1 MRKVIVSNLVSLD
14 GYMAGPHGEIDWFV
28 VDAEF
33 DAYARELFAGVDTLL
48 FGRVTYELM
57 AGYWP
62 TPAAASED
70 PFVAERMNRLPKV
83 VFSRTLA
90 RVDWENTRLVKTNPV
105 EEVARLKR
113 EAGGDLM
120 IFGSGTL
127 VSALAP
133 HELIDEYRIVLN
145 PVVLGAGKPLFADL
159 HQRLAF
165 KLIRTRTFGCGDVV
179 LYYRPEPRDPA
190 LARAA

>member
-14 GYMAGPHGEIDWFV
+14 GFMAGPQGEIDWFV
-28 VDAEF
+28 VDKEF
-33 DAYARELFAGVDTLL
+33 DAYARGLFASVDTLL

-70 PFVAERMNRLPKV
+70 PFISERMNRLPKV

-90 RVDWENTRLVKTNPV
+90 QAGWENTRLVQTSPV
-105 EEVARLKR
+105 EEVGRLKR
-113 EAGGDLM
+113 EEGGDLM

-133 HELIDEYRIVLN
+133 HELIDEYRIVVN
-145 PVVLGAGKPLFADL
+145 PVVLGEGKPLFAGL

-165 KLIRTRTFGCGDVV
+165 KLLKTRTFGCGDVV